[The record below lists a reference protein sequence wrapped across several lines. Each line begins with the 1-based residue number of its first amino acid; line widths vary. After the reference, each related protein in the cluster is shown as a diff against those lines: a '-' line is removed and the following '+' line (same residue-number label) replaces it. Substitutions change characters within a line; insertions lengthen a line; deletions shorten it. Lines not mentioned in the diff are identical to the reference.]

1 MLKPISNDKIIELYN
16 QGFSQKDI
24 CKRYDVTITKVRRV
38 LESVGCLTSNYKKT
52 DKDYIK
58 AISHLLYSGYS
69 QKKISIVMDAPLT
82 TVRDIVH
89 KYNLTGVAVS
99 SRKKQRKELIVT
111 LYKNGKNKNE
121 ICKENKVQLSYVNSV
136 LGSYGL
142 YLGRKL
148 KANRIAEL
156 YKSGRNYSE
165 ICREINTSYRTI
177 IKVINER
184 GVSREK

>member
-1 MLKPISNDKIIELYN
+1 MLEPISNNEILELYN

-24 CKRYDVTITKVRRV
+24 CNKYNVTITRVREI
-38 LESVGCLTSNYKKT
+38 LESAGYLTSNYKKT

-58 AISHLLYSGYS
+58 AISHLLYLGFS

-89 KYNLTGVAVS
+89 KYNLTGVAVR
-99 SRKKQRKELIVT
+99 SRKKQRKELIVN

-121 ICKENKVQLSYVNSV
+121 ICKENKVQLSYVNSI

-142 YLGRKL
+142 YLGRKD
-148 KANRIAEL
+148 KANKIEEL
-156 YKSGRNYSE
+156 YKAGHNYSE
-165 ICREINTSYRTI
+165 ICREIKTSYRTI
-177 IKVINER
+177 VKVINER